1 MMKIVVK
8 FLHEK
13 IKVNNKTNNLG
24 ETVKITNSGNIVQI
38 VSRGQMSKRYMKYL
52 TKKYLKSQSLRD
64 MMRVIAADKETY
76 KVVFLAI
83 DGGDE
88 EEAEDTKEENEEKA
102 E

>member
-1 MMKIVVK
+1 
-8 FLHEK
+8 
-13 IKVNNKTNNLG
+13 
-24 ETVKITNSGNIVQI
+24 
-38 VSRGQMSKRYMKYL
+38 MSKRYMKYL

-88 EEAEDTKEENEEKA
+88 EEEAEDTKEDEKEEKA